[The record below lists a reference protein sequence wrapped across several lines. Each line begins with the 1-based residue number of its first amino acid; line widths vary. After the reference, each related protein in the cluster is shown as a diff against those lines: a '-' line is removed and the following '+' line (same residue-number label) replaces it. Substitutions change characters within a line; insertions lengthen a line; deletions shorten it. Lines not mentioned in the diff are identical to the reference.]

1 MAKDKKKDGRNKPNK
16 RALKDINEKDV
27 LGLAERFWTK
37 SEIAAFLNCHVDT
50 ITNRFQEI
58 FLKGRENGKAKLR
71 DLQFKSANSGNVTMQ
86 IWLGKQYLDQTDKT
100 QVSNLSETELE
111 RLREI
116 ATQEMKQNL

>member
-1 MAKDKKKDGRNKPNK
+1 MTKKKDGRNKPNK

-71 DLQFKSANSGNVTMQ
+71 DLQFKSAKSGNVTMQ